1 MQLSYLKT
9 PKSCDSPVCPV
20 FSSVEDRRVN
30 SMTDYPLTE
39 ILLVTFLAMLANAS
53 TWTEIA
59 QFGEEKKRWLRKFLP
74 LKHGIPS
81 HDPFRRV
88 FSLIDGDTLQKATV
102 SFLVENMTALRRYA
116 GVVYRMDSGRIEMI
130 PADPVGL

>member
-1 MQLSYLKT
+1 MASINHVIMEYADIFSQAGIPADTKP
-9 PKSCDSPVCPV
+9 PKAVIRRFVRV
-20 FSSVEDRRVN
+20 FSSVEDRRVD

-39 ILLVTFLAMLANAS
+39 ILLITFLAVLANAS

-81 HDPFRRV
+81 HDTFRRV
-88 FSLIDGDTLQKATV
+88 FSLIDC
-102 SFLVENMTALRRYA
+102 
-116 GVVYRMDSGRIEMI
+116 
-130 PADPVGL
+130 